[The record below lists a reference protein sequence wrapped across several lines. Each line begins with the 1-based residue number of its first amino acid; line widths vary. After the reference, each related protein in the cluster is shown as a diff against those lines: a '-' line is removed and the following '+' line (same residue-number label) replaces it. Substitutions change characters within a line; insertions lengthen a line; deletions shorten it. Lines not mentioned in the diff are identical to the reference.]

1 MRQICLIACISL
13 LMVALGAP
21 PADALPITG
30 GKFGVDGGIAT
41 GEGDIGTGWILGA
54 NYRLMSIAGPVS
66 LRADVTYQS
75 HGSDLSVVGLAGN
88 AVFSLGSLYG
98 LGGAGWY
105 RSDRKIG
112 DQNNDLGVQLGVGL
126 SLIPGIHLEARWV
139 QIDNFTT
146 FPVVVGIRL

>member
-1 MRQICLIACISL
+1 MRRIGLIVCLSVF
-13 LMVALGAP
+13 MGVLGTP
-21 PADALPITG
+21 PADALPVTG
-30 GKFGVDGGIAT
+30 GKIGVDGGLAT

-54 NYRLMSIAGPVS
+54 NYRLMSIAGPVR

-75 HGSDLSVVGLAGN
+75 HGSDLSVLGLAGN

-105 RSDRKIG
+105 RTDPKLGDGSD
-112 DQNNDLGVQLGVGL
+112 DFGVQLGVGI

-139 QIDNFTT
+139 QIDDFTT
-146 FPVVVGIRL
+146 FPVVVGIRF